1 MDEKNIAER
10 RIERRFELPLN
21 ETSNLD
27 EAHGY
32 SLSDISTPEPNGY
45 GSYHT
50 STSPSIGSLSTIEWS
65 DEEYGNDSGNKSD
78 LLETSDDEKTP
89 RENELPITLDEKEN
103 SQSKNPTDLCLEIL
117 FEIVRVVT
125 R

>member
-21 ETSNLD
+21 ETSSRD
-27 EAHGY
+27 EAQGY
-32 SLSDISTPEPNGY
+32 SFSDISTPEPDGY

-50 STSPSIGSLSTIEWS
+50 SISSSIGSLSTIEWS
-65 DEEYGNDSGNKSD
+65 DEEYGNDPGNKSD

-89 RENELPITLDEKEN
+89 RENELPITLDELEN
-103 SQSKNPTDLCLEIL
+103 SQNKNSTDLCLEIL
-117 FEIVRVVT
+117 LEIVRVAI

>member
-21 ETSNLD
+21 ETSSLD

-32 SLSDISTPEPNGY
+32 SFSDISTPEPDGY

-50 STSPSIGSLSTIEWS
+50 SNSPSMGSLSTIEWS
-65 DEEYGNDSGNKSD
+65 DEEYGNKSD

-89 RENELPITLDEKEN
+89 RENELPITLDELEN
-103 SQSKNPTDLCLEIL
+103 SQNKNSTDLCLEIL
-117 FEIVRVVT
+117 LEIVRVAI